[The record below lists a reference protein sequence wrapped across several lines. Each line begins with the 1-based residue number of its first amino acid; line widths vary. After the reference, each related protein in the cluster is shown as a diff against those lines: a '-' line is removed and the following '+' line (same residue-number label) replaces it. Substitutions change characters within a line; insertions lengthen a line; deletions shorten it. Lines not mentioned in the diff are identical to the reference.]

1 MGTKLQHVHFP
12 MHDHYQ
18 VQHENKIL
26 HKTQFSLLGELVRI
40 EKMRAPQAKKVD
52 VLMKKIKY
60 LGHEY
65 NKNLVLCHYIC
76 PIQCLQKI
84 NGEFFG
90 VLKKFLLC
98 KKKSLL
104 GKLELT
110 IQSANQPVTTAMKRS
125 GIILTKVK
133 YLRS

>member
-65 NKNLVLCHYIC
+65 NKNLVICHYIC

-90 VLKKFLLC
+90 VIKKFLLC
-98 KKKSLL
+98 KKKIIAWEA
-104 GKLELT
+104 GTNNIECKLASNNSNEKIWYNT
-110 IQSANQPVTTAMKRS
+110 NQN
-125 GIILTKVK
+125 
-133 YLRS
+133 